1 MYKTFF
7 INVRYI
13 SKIGGK
19 KFEFWTVYLHCQIPV
34 FDIEGFHVIF
44 VTPFWIQW
52 YLVPA
57 YVMSAA
63 SGTNVAGFKRGLSK
77 LREILLSQKQ
87 YSEEKD
93 TPGKK
98 LRKLADS

>member
-1 MYKTFF
+1 
-7 INVRYI
+7 
-13 SKIGGK
+13 
-19 KFEFWTVYLHCQIPV
+19 
-34 FDIEGFHVIF
+34 
-44 VTPFWIQW
+44 
-52 YLVPA
+52 
-57 YVMSAA
+57 MSAA